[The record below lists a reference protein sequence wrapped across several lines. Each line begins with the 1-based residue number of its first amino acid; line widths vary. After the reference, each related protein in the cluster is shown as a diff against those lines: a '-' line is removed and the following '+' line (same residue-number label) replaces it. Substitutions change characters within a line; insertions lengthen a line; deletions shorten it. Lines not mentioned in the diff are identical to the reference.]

1 MHPLPIDHCFVDIII
16 VFIIIISQIFY
27 IFCDWNLLLSIIRNC
42 LLSHLLNSSHQQL
55 YLEFFLSSITPF
67 FNLPN
72 VLIVF
77 LLAFCDSI
85 IIVSNIPY
93 TIMLFSDNI

>member
-1 MHPLPIDHCFVDIII
+1 M
-16 VFIIIISQIFY
+16 SGIF
-27 IFCDWNLLLSIIRNC
+27 LLSIIRNC
-42 LLSHLLNSSHQQL
+42 LLRHLLNSSTIV
-55 YLEFFLSSITPF
+55 FLIFIGSITPF
-67 FNLPN
+67 YNLPN
-72 VLIVF
+72 LLIVF